1 MDTILFDGSCYL
13 CNSAVQFVIK
23 RDAKKVFHFA
33 SLQSPVGKQLLKSYS
48 LPENLLDSF
57 VYIQNQRA
65 FIKSDAALKVVA
77 RLGYPTKILVVFI
90 IIPKFLRDWVYDI
103 IARNRY
109 KIWGQKKECMMPSSE
124 LEKRIL
130 KEIE

>member
-1 MDTILFDGSCYL
+1 M
-13 CNSAVQFVIK
+13 Q
-23 RDAKKVFHFA
+23 KKVFHFA